1 MHHRLSV
8 LLLFLFLARVAGQPT
23 REPNPEFGAEGTALA
38 EHLNPE
44 TDVFLEPESLP
55 LPSSWQVVTSAWLRT
70 GCTGGKALL
79 TNEGGEISSVLRLPK
94 PGRYRLWVRSH
105 GAANRSFR
113 VRVGDQLSVK
123 AFGNQKMVW
132 RDGGEF
138 DLAGTTA
145 TVTIV
150 DVRRNPYADC
160 ILLTSDLTL
169 RPHQLSALRSWA
181 GDERWARIG
190 QPVRFAGGESM
201 GRVGS
206 WSWDFGDGETSNR
219 ENCAHA
225 YPKPGDYRVTLTVT
239 SPAGKT
245 DTHATTVHV
254 RQPTDRV
261 VASIRLRR
269 AGSPR
274 FGYLNDDDQVD
285 VLVGDPYR
293 HVDAYLHDGTQIWSY
308 DSPESFPTPI
318 QRREHPMVIWD
329 IDGDGTPDVP
339 MWRHLDGKEWLCLCD
354 AMTGK
359 VRQRVSWPLAESYIN
374 GRLAVGNLT
383 GRASGATI
391 LAFSGQHFTPGKAQQ
406 VDGYDASLRHLWSYR
421 RTGGDVLGHFPYSAD
436 VVGDARE
443 ESFVSAAMI
452 HPDGKLGWE
461 RTDLRPDHADS
472 IRLGDLDGDGRKE
485 VVCSYSGEGVQ
496 VLDAATGK
504 TVWQFPTNHAQQVEI
519 ADVRPDIPGIEVIVG
534 DRFYLPRLRA
544 KLLIFD
550 CRGKLL
556 SAVPEIAITGNP
568 NLGVLQWDGRPG
580 VEIAWANMVL
590 DGRGKV
596 LAVMPGHLHHAFD
609 FAGDGKE
616 EFITLIRDRDGTRL
630 LAALGDA
637 TSTIVLP
644 KRHDLATRRKMVNH
658 THY

>member
-1 MHHRLSV
+1 MRSCLTLFVAFLV
-8 LLLFLFLARVAGQPT
+8 LTNVKARGT
-23 REPNPEFGAEGTALA
+23 REPNPEFGAKGIVLA
-38 EHLNPE
+38 EYLNPE
-44 TDVFLEPESLP
+44 TDVLLAPESVP
-55 LPSSWQVVTSAWLRT
+55 LAKGWRLVTTEWLRVE
-70 GCTGGKALL
+70 CTAGKALAM
-79 TNEGGEISSVLRLPK
+79 TAGGESTAVVKLPK

-105 GAANRSFR
+105 GAAGRSFR
-113 VRVGDQLSVK
+113 VRVGTQLSAA
-123 AFGNQKMVW
+123 AFGGEGMCW
-132 RDGGEF
+132 RSGGEF
-138 DLAGTTA
+138 ELAEKQVSVCLT
-145 TVTIV
+145 
-150 DVRRNPYADC
+150 DVRKTPYADC
-160 ILLTSDLTL
+160 ILLTSDLDL
-169 RPHQLSALRSWA
+169 HPHDLSPLQAWA
-181 GDERWARIG
+181 GDERWARMG
-190 QPVRFAGGESM
+190 APVRFTGSDSM
-201 GRVGS
+201 GDTVA
-206 WSWDFGDGETSNR
+206 WTWDFGDGKTEAR

-225 YPKPGDYRVTLTVT
+225 YAKSGDYRVTLTVT
-239 SPAGKT
+239 GRTGKK
-245 DTHATTVHV
+245 HAHSTTVHI
-254 RQPTDRV
+254 RQPTDRM

-269 AGSPR
+269 AGAPR
-274 FGYLNDDDQVD
+274 FGYLNDDTEVD

-293 HVDAYLHDGTQIWSY
+293 HVDAYLHDGTQLWSY

-329 IDGDGTPDVP
+329 VDGDGVADVP

-359 VRQRVSWPLAESYIN
+359 VRRRVAWPLADSYIN
-374 GRLAVGNLT
+374 GRLAIGNLT
-383 GRASGATI
+383 GRQDQATI
-391 LAFSGQHFTPGKAQQ
+391 LAFSGQYVTGKGQQ
-406 VDGYDASLRHLWSYR
+406 MDAYDASLARLWSYR
-421 RTGGDVLGHFPYSAD
+421 RDGGDILGHFPYSAD
-436 VVGDARE
+436 VIGDARE

-452 HPDGKLGWE
+452 RPDGKLGWE

-472 IRLGDLDGDGRKE
+472 IRIGDLDGDGRKE
-485 VVCSYSGEGVQ
+485 VVCSFSGEGVQ

-504 TVWQFPTNHAQQVEI
+504 TLWQAPTNHAQQLEI

-544 KLLIFD
+544 QLLIFD

-556 SAVPEIAITGNP
+556 SAVPKIAITGNP

-590 DGRGKV
+590 DGRGEV

-630 LAALGDA
+630 LAAFGDA
-637 TSTIVLP
+637 TSTVVLP
-644 KRHDLATRRKMVNH
+644 KRDDLATRRKMVNH